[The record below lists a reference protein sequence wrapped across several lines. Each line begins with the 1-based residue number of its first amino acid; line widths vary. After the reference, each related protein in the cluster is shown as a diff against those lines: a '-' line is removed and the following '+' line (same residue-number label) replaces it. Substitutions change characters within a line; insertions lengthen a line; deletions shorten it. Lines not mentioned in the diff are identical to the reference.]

1 MLYYLLLSLAD
12 YKLTLMRIPK
22 TQASSPLVK
31 PTITWIERH
40 RLPPKEKLWNSLVAD
55 NTTFAGCRQATIVA
69 AIPCLAA
76 LSRQCDVIAENGI
89 RVDNR
94 SALKKND
101 GSKMV
106 ELTSD
111 LGQRYR
117 RNHRDRIAK

>member
-1 MLYYLLLSLAD
+1 MLYYLLLSLAN

-22 TQASSPLVK
+22 TQASAPLA
-31 PTITWIERH
+31 PRRQRGLNATGS
-40 RLPPKEKLWNSLVAD
+40 PPKEKLWNSLVAD